1 MDLLNEEFIAEVNDA
16 ITEGRTPPKTKK
28 VDIIL
33 RIAVSIHIFTH
44 VTTELLNE
52 RQPGMPDGD
61 VGKETLHRAI
71 NYVKWAESQK
81 EIFVEVI
88 NASQY

>member
-52 RQPGMPDGD
+52 RQPGMPDSE
-61 VGKETLHRAI
+61 VGKETP
-71 NYVKWAESQK
+71 SQGYQLRK
-81 EIFVEVI
+81 MGRVSKGNFCGG
-88 NASQY
+88 N